1 MAATVALC
9 YSAPMK
15 PFQVPS
21 AFTTTFTLEY
31 GVSEAD
37 MRRLYE
43 NAKRDQ
49 WNASKDIPWT
59 DALPSDG
66 RVIADEPIDTC
77 GSPLWESLPDAD
89 TMALTRRHA
98 AGSLPAL

>member
-1 MAATVALC
+1 
-9 YSAPMK
+9 MK
-15 PFQVPS
+15 PFTVPS

-49 WNASKDIPWT
+49 WNASKDVPG
-59 DALPSDG
+59 P
-66 RVIADEPIDTC
+66 
-77 GSPLWESLPDAD
+77 
-89 TMALTRRHA
+89 TRFRPTGA
-98 AGSLPAL
+98 

>member
-31 GVSEAD
+31 GVSGAD

-66 RVIADEPIDTC
+66 RVIADDLIDVC
-77 GSPLWESLPDAD
+77 GSPLWERVPEAD
-89 TMALTRRHA
+89 TVGLNGGI
-98 AGSLPAL
+98 AGGRVRVV